1 MSPTLFAIYMDVLI
15 SRLRKCG
22 VGCRLLDTF
31 YGCLLYADD
40 IVLLT
45 HSVNAMRV
53 MLEVCDKFA
62 IDFDVK
68 FNSSKSVAMRVG
80 DRYHVDCAPLTLTGG
95 DLQFVKSIKYLGI
108 YITAAKHFKC
118 TFEHVKVKFFRS
130 FNAIYSKSKGAHSE
144 LVSVELL
151 KSYCLPFLLYASEVI
166 PVSKSTVNRLDNC
179 INVAIYRIFGVTSN
193 NVWDVRRYLD
203 LPLLQDAI
211 EIRRV
216 KFMDKVHLLPDFE
229 PVLQVFTVD

>member
-1 MSPTLFAIYMDVLI
+1 MFCVCQMGRHVFVFLSDKSRSKTGGLLYPTLFAIYMDVLI

-53 MLEVCDKFA
+53 MLEICDKFA

-80 DRYHVDCAPLTLTGG
+80 DRYYVDCAPLTLTRG

-108 YITAAKHFKC
+108 
-118 TFEHVKVKFFRS
+118 
-130 FNAIYSKSKGAHSE
+130 
-144 LVSVELL
+144 
-151 KSYCLPFLLYASEVI
+151 
-166 PVSKSTVNRLDNC
+166 
-179 INVAIYRIFGVTSN
+179 
-193 NVWDVRRYLD
+193 
-203 LPLLQDAI
+203 
-211 EIRRV
+211 
-216 KFMDKVHLLPDFE
+216 
-229 PVLQVFTVD
+229 